1 MKKFTVLYHVKI
13 SHLQL
18 DPVTYGGK
26 SSFLIYCVFLS
37 YKPTCKKWRVKRDE
51 VGIYGQ
57 KTHLADTLLELE
69 LCESI
74 LLKQGEVG
82 IHDDKDN
89 LSYRSIVQKK
99 KMFLSQKRI
108 CLSVWCKGDP
118 PGLLF
123 FPSRNIL
130 RASWNPS
137 SEPFSIGL
145 FL

>member
-1 MKKFTVLYHVKI
+1 MNCKSKMNKLFRLPNLDIDWPWLSISIRNSVPNVRKI
-13 SHLQL
+13 YS
-18 DPVTYGGK
+18 
-26 SSFLIYCVFLS
+26 
-37 YKPTCKKWRVKRDE
+37 
-51 VGIYGQ
+51 
-57 KTHLADTLLELE
+57 DTLELE

-74 LLKQGEVG
+74 LLKHGEVG